1 MALADFIARGG
12 SKHLQFLM
20 NKDLVKISPS
30 KLLHTAYTEAMMD
43 MKMRELNV
51 DVKNVGSST
60 RQDHNPREVEEKL
73 LLSQSSGQLIADYV
87 EIPELAAEIQR
98 AVWQVERSLTAQ
110 RELREEK
117 NDLESANKTN
127 RGQ

>member
-1 MALADFIARGG
+1 
-12 SKHLQFLM
+12 M

-43 MKMRELNV
+43 VKMREP
-51 DVKNVGSST
+51 NVGAENAGSSA
-60 RQDHNPREVEEKL
+60 RQDHNPRAVEEKL
-73 LLSQSSGQLIADYV
+73 LLTQSSGQLIADCV

-98 AVWQVERSLTAQ
+98 AVWQVERSLKAQ
-110 RELREEK
+110 QELRDEK

-127 RGQ
+127 HGQ